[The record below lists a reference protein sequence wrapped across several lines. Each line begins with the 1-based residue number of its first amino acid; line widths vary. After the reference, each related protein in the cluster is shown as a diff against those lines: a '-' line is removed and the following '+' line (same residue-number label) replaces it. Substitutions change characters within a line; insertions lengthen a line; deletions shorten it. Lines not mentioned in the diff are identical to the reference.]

1 MKATESKTEQT
12 IPPQRPAVVWQ
23 DIIIAG
29 CRQLIDAAGDDVD
42 GLARAIYDALHEI
55 PDYGSVIALTALGIL
70 AAWMTDREALAV
82 LTDWQERAQIRVL
95 IDDHTRRCS
104 ECGQYRPDWTA
115 IEAARAHQPRG
126 RRGQEENA

>member
-1 MKATESKTEQT
+1 MKATENKTEQT

-29 CRQLIDAAGDDVD
+29 CRHLIDAAGDDAD
-42 GLARAIYDALHEI
+42 GLARVIYDALHEI
-55 PDYGSVIALTALGIL
+55 PDYGSVIALTALGTL

-95 IDDHTRRCS
+95 IDDHTRRCP